1 MSNDSSEL
9 NLLKNDI
16 TSLKNQ
22 VDLLKYELF
31 ETQSNLNEM
40 IIQFKLIEKTRN
52 QEVKNLR
59 KKVIYLLKRSIEMN
73 YDTTD
78 ENEDEVERVIQ
89 F

>member
-1 MSNDSSEL
+1 
-9 NLLKNDI
+9 
-16 TSLKNQ
+16 
-22 VDLLKYELF
+22 
-31 ETQSNLNEM
+31 M